1 MDVTSYDDGL
11 YIDFFLHKTDLM
23 SNIKFMRNTLL
34 YLSLMKKMIVVKE
47 DGIDNFVL
55 LQKVR

>member
-1 MDVTSYDDGL
+1 MDVTSYDDGF
-11 YIDFFLHKTDLM
+11 YIDFFLHKADLM
-23 SNIKFMRNTLL
+23 SNTKFLKNMLL
-34 YLSLMKKMIVVKE
+34 YLSLMKKAIVAKE

>member
-1 MDVTSYDDGL
+1 M
-11 YIDFFLHKTDLM
+11 
-23 SNIKFMRNTLL
+23 LL
-34 YLSLMKKMIVVKE
+34 YLSLMKKAIVVKE